1 MNFDVKIDC
10 RALFNECVDQTLLD
24 YRNRTTEAGQSMTA
38 THTLELSL
46 LDAFMFNLQSVA
58 EALRARISK
67 NVERLLFIPDLLL
80 FRMRD
85 ILDMAPEAT
94 AIRIKDALKFGM
106 LMWWYGGKDAPLF
119 QFLEMR
125 SMICEA
131 NLSVPTP
138 NDHTGCYDYTGEQ
151 DYSVVMGQS

>member
-67 NVERLLFIPDLLL
+67 NVERLLFIGPGSNSHPHK
-80 FRMRD
+80 RRAEIRD
-85 ILDMAPEAT
+85 AHVVV
-94 AIRIKDALKFGM
+94 
-106 LMWWYGGKDAPLF
+106 WW
-119 QFLEMR
+119 
-125 SMICEA
+125 
-131 NLSVPTP
+131 
-138 NDHTGCYDYTGEQ
+138 
-151 DYSVVMGQS
+151 